1 VQGDVLSLLRNI
13 DSVYPVHQCRTDA
26 RSEITPGNCLHCANI
41 IYRIYSLI
49 RFLRIKPYD
58 DYTTFN
64 RDFGI
69 PFRSKSNWQIKEAMP
84 KFQALL
90 KAMLL
95 RRTKASQIDGKPIL
109 TLPPKTIETKHCV
122 FSQEEQEFYS
132 ALRNKTMIQF
142 NKYLRA
148 NAIGKNYSNILVL
161 LLRLRQAACHP
172 HLINDIEHNAG
183 EVEAGQMVE
192 LAKGLSRAV
201 VTRLKETGIEEC
213 PSGLAIY
220 LCHMH
225 RLTKV

>member
-1 VQGDVLSLLRNI
+1 
-13 DSVYPVHQCRTDA
+13 
-26 RSEITPGNCLHCANI
+26 
-41 IYRIYSLI
+41 
-49 RFLRIKPYD
+49 
-58 DYTTFN
+58 
-64 RDFGI
+64 
-69 PFRSKSNWQIKEAMP
+69 MP

-95 RRTKASQIDGKPIL
+95 RRTKSSQIDGKPIL
-109 TLPPKTIETKHCV
+109 TLPPKTIETQHCI
-122 FSQEEQEFYS
+122 FSEEEHEFYS

-201 VTRLKETGIEEC
+201 VSRLKDTGIEEC
-213 PSGLAIY
+213 PSELAIY
-220 LCHMH
+220 LCHTH
-225 RLTKV
+225 KLTKTQYVWILATTQALSSLVATPSARIVSFKFMQPPPSRTYVSGVKRMMVLDALVAVVCWT